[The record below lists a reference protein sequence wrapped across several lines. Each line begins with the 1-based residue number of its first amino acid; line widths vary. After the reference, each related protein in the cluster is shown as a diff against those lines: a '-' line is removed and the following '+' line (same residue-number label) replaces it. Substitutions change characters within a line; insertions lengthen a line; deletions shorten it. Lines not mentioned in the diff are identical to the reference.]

1 MSLVRRVGQSLKK
14 NIHLATSFY
23 HSIAVN
29 PISKQTS
36 DTSVSDMTAN
46 SAISDIIL
54 PNLAISYHILC
65 CAEPP
70 EMVIATIDAICA
82 IKTDAD
88 EIIILDNNHQQREL
102 YQPVADYCASL
113 DEKRVRFFH
122 YDRIPNHKAG
132 ALNVS
137 YPSPMPRARTFW

>member
-113 DEKRVRFFH
+113 DENGCDFSIMTAFPTTKQER
-122 YDRIPNHKAG
+122 
-132 ALNVS
+132 
-137 YPSPMPRARTFW
+137 